1 MEELEKIDILSL
13 TKEELTGQITA
24 MGEKAF
30 RAKQIYDWLHVKKV
44 SDFSQMSNI
53 SAQFREELSRKF
65 CLKHLIIKKKLVSAL
80 DNTVKYLYGLPLTAR
95 RSKQYLWNTSTATA
109 CVFPRRSAP

>member
-44 SDFSQMSNI
+44 PDF
-53 SAQFREELSRKF
+53 
-65 CLKHLIIKKKLVSAL
+65 
-80 DNTVKYLYGLPLTAR
+80 
-95 RSKQYLWNTSTATA
+95 
-109 CVFPRRSAP
+109 

>member
-44 SDFSQMSNI
+44 PDFSQMSNI

-65 CLKHLIIKKKLVSAL
+65 CLKHLIIKKSL
-80 DNTVKYLYGLPLTAR
+80 YLHWIIR
-95 RSKQYLWNTSTATA
+95 
-109 CVFPRRSAP
+109 

>member
-44 SDFSQMSNI
+44 SDF
-53 SAQFREELSRKF
+53 
-65 CLKHLIIKKKLVSAL
+65 
-80 DNTVKYLYGLPLTAR
+80 R
-95 RSKQYLWNTSTATA
+95 R
-109 CVFPRRSAP
+109 

>member
-65 CLKHLIIKKKLVSAL
+65 CLKHRIIQCRYKLFF
-80 DNTVKYLYGLPLTAR
+80 DN
-95 RSKQYLWNTSTATA
+95 
-109 CVFPRRSAP
+109 